1 MEAIMVR
8 HKDGICRNV
17 TTTAL
22 GSGRYKR
29 STNVYK
35 SIAHY
40 VQNGSTLHCCEN
52 ELESTDLFTRKL
64 PSPFDNMLLFGDVL
78 FVLENSRQ
86 EMMNFG
92 LNDFRLFMENQ
103 HPQLSPGH
111 VIRPNLCQKT
121 SAVSID
127 ETEEDEA
134 TTQEAT
140 TGTFITNETS
150 EEEEEEEEEIESDDN
165 LDD

>member
-1 MEAIMVR
+1 
-8 HKDGICRNV
+8 
-17 TTTAL
+17 
-22 GSGRYKR
+22 
-29 STNVYK
+29 
-35 SIAHY
+35 
-40 VQNGSTLHCCEN
+40 
-52 ELESTDLFTRKL
+52 
-64 PSPFDNMLLFGDVL
+64 MLLFGDVL